1 VLQLLDNCYAVCRYV
16 EQRSAD
22 GRKQTLAAA
31 KAYRDLIQQ
40 QDGTGQKG
48 GIREQRGS
56 MLPFVFQKARR
67 G

>member
-1 VLQLLDNCYAVCRYV
+1 MLDDCYAICRYV
-16 EQRSAD
+16 EQRSED
-22 GRKQTLAAA
+22 GRKQALAAA
-31 KAYRDLIQQ
+31 KAYRDLIEQKEC
-40 QDGTGQKG
+40 GTGQKG